1 MRSLR
6 ASRKPLTAIAVAA
19 AAALALP
26 TVAAADEAPPAP
38 EAPAAE
44 VLDLPLDQDALLGLI
59 DGAEAPSME
68 ELAAMQSFLP
78 AIIGAMI
85 GDPEVTPAAANDD
98 LLAQARALLEQA
110 DLPEDLKDTL
120 ERVITFLDGSGG
132 GGPEIPEGPVIQQ
145 FLYPTIG
152 QGCIEGD
159 QDSIG
164 MALMTA
170 GPQEAPAPGPGE
182 GQAGYVF
189 TALGTELPAE
199 SEDTLMVTWVNLDT
213 GATGTEP
220 LTDAAGINHDAD
232 GPGALSAIVDTGK
245 GRIVSTIYG
254 QTAFQ
259 TPDGPPVHCTVL
271 PTVGLGVV

>member
-1 MRSLR
+1 M
-6 ASRKPLTAIAVAA
+6 IAVAA

-26 TVAAADEAPPAP
+26 TVAAADEAPPAAV
-38 EAPAAE
+38 APIAE
-44 VLDLPLDQDALLGLI
+44 DLPLDQDALLGLI
-59 DGAEAPSME
+59 QGAEAPSVE

-78 AIIGAMI
+78 AIIAPMI

-98 LLAQARALLEQA
+98 LLAQARALLEQV
-110 DLPEDLKDTL
+110 DLPEDLKGTL

-132 GGPEIPEGPVIQQ
+132 GGPEIPEGPIIQQ

-159 QDSIG
+159 QNSVG

-170 GPQEAPAPGPGE
+170 GPQDAPAPGPRE

-189 TALGTELPAE
+189 TALGTGLPAPGP
-199 SEDTLMVTWVNLDT
+199 DTLMVTWVNLDT

-220 LTDAAGINHDAD
+220 LTDAAQINHNTD

-254 QTAFQ
+254 STSFQ